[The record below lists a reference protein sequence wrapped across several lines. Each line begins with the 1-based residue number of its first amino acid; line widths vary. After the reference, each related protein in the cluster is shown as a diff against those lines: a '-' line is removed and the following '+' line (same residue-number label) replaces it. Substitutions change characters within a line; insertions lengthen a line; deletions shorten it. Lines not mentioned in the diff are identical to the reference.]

1 MPREDVHSMVKIA
14 ASLCLS
20 VCLAFILPS
29 CNHENAHAGDI
40 VFYNP
45 VEYNDFIVDHQN
57 AIIRYMVRLT
67 TAFDNGNDQEVRMQY
82 NALVAR
88 SDSSLIM
95 IKQLSDYEGDTTLR
109 NAALELLSFYNQV
122 FHTEY
127 KEMIDIFLKGDTATD
142 ADITRLNAI
151 VVRVRE
157 REELLN
163 QNLSLAQSQFA
174 VKFKFEFDD
183 PNL

>member
-88 SDSSLIM
+88 SDSSLFM

-109 NAALELLSFYNQV
+109 N
-122 FHTEY
+122 
-127 KEMIDIFLKGDTATD
+127 TD